1 MLETRTKVREIR
13 LQWISAFEFVIS
25 SGNRQLRFFNNRFQ
39 GTIVKSHNASD
50 RMPMGRCQFERS
62 RMCAHA
68 VVIACSHAHVPVRAK
83 MVNEDFTNRSRIDLG
98 IIEIHNDGDA
108 RWRSQAR

>member
-1 MLETRTKVREIR
+1 VRAIR

-25 SGNRQLRFFNNRFQ
+25 SGDRQLLFFNNRSWR
-39 GTIVKSHNASD
+39 TIVKSHNASD

-62 RMCAHA
+62 SMCAHA
-68 VVIACSHAHVPVRAK
+68 VVIACSYAHVPVRAK
-83 MVNEDFTNRSRIDLG
+83 NALPKILQIGRALTGG